1 MIHNSTNQMRDYIN
15 LLNEG
20 MNTNAELKKVQSVL
34 KQMDAELESYM
45 TLLKNKTKLMLSVS
59 ERLHDITKRNPDKI
73 NRIKQLQQKFL
84 SRMEQAASQADI
96 TKAHQALLDTL
107 DREKII

>member
-1 MIHNSTNQMRDYIN
+1 MTHDSTNQMRDYIN

-45 TLLKNKTKLMLSVS
+45 TLLNNKTKLLMSAS

-84 SRMEQAASQADI
+84 SRMDQASDQAAI
-96 TKAHQALLDTL
+96 TKAHEALLDTL
-107 DREKII
+107 DREKIL